1 MAQVTHWIWHY
12 RIAVTWYWP
21 DRLPRVLAEVQ
32 ISLVGV
38 KVIVLGFGVD
48 VQI

>member
-12 RIAVTWYWP
+12 RIAVTWFWP
-21 DRLPRVLAEVQ
+21 DRIPLELLEAK

-38 KVIVLGFGVD
+38 RFRVLGFG
-48 VQI
+48 IEIEL